1 MHVSLWKFVHSLNQ
15 LCDQDAM
22 TDNHNAEADA
32 IDRAVSALEEL
43 FDVFIIAYADS
54 SEEVEQCTMYVNTFM
69 YVCIVRIACI
79 YMYSLLYV

>member
-1 MHVSLWKFVHSLNQ
+1 MHGLNQ

-43 FDVFIIAYADS
+43 FDVFIIAYTDS
-54 SEEVEQCTMYVNTFM
+54 SEEAEQCTMYVNAFM
-69 YVCIVRIACI
+69 CCTYCMYIQ
-79 YMYSLLYV
+79 YMYSLVYV

>member
-1 MHVSLWKFVHSLNQ
+1 MHGLNQ

-43 FDVFIIAYADS
+43 FDVFIIAYTDS
-54 SEEVEQCTMYVNTFM
+54 SEAAEQCTMYVNAFM
-69 YVCIVRIACI
+69 CCTYCMYIQ
-79 YMYSLLYV
+79 YMYSLVYV